1 MSVDL
6 KKMADDFYRKD
17 TLDGCQ
23 TIYAPQLHKFAR
35 QVASAALDGFH
46 AYATEHLEYS
56 YGQCLERYKRE
67 ICGYGNVTFVTSEV

>member
-1 MSVDL
+1 MVDL
-6 KKMADDFYRKD
+6 NKMAQEFAHGSKSDV
-17 TLDGCQ
+17 TPVEC
-23 TIYAPQLHKFAR
+23 HCFAR